1 MLAEVVRTGGFPQ
14 SPSGVPIVVFTR
26 IQVCTGT
33 ALQRQRRNQRGTHPN
48 EQVNR
53 DRHGGI
59 ELAHQGP
66 CNDQSES
73 AANHRTECVTDRR
86 AVEANAG
93 REHLRI
99 QCWQRTV
106 GEAHEGTEDHQRNS
120 DPGQVPGFDEQEQ
133 REEPGQQLG
142 FLGLGAQPPTP
153 EWGLLLA
160 EGIGYVERAPWTA
173 VAPALCLVLVSV
185 CAVAAAGM
193 SSSQRP
199 PKNSGY
205 TGAGTTAAS
214 SNAPADTSAAP
225 ADGTVPSS

>member
-1 MLAEVVRTGGFPQ
+1 VLAP
-14 SPSGVPIVVFTR
+14 
-26 IQVCTGT
+26 
-33 ALQRQRRNQRGTHPN
+33 LL
-48 EQVNR
+48 
-53 DRHGGI
+53 RHGLLRLPGVA
-59 ELAHQGP
+59 LAL
-66 CNDQSES
+66 
-73 AANHRTECVTDRR
+73 AA
-86 AVEANAG
+86 
-93 REHLRI
+93 
-99 QCWQRTV
+99 
-106 GEAHEGTEDHQRNS
+106 
-120 DPGQVPGFDEQEQ
+120 
-133 REEPGQQLG
+133 LG

-205 TGAGTTAAS
+205 TGAGTTVAS

-225 ADGTVPSS
+225 ADGTVPSR